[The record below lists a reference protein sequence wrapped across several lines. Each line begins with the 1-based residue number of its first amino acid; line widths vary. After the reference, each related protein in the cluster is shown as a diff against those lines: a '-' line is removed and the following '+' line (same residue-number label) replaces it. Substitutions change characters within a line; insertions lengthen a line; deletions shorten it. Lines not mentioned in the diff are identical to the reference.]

1 MISTTRR
8 TEIKMLN
15 KLLLLFVFISLYFYE
30 VTSCISYPNP
40 CNRGKYKYN
49 IILTQN
55 TFCAPIGAF
64 GGCNRS
70 VCRDCMREMTQG
82 SCNCDKKYCE
92 TKHILCSN
100 VRFKISKTECLIN
113 FSCYFYSTVYFF
125 EVPSQC
131 VTYPDACSR
140 KSCGNWPIVYE
151 NTICSP
157 ICV

>member
-1 MISTTRR
+1 MISITRR
-8 TEIKMLN
+8 IHIKTLN
-15 KLLLLFVFISLYFYE
+15 KLLLLFLFISSYFYE
-30 VTSCISYPNP
+30 GTSCISYPNP
-40 CNRGKYKYN
+40 CNKGKSN

-113 FSCYFYSTVYFF
+113 FSCYFYSTVYISLKFRLN
-125 EVPSQC
+125 
-131 VTYPDACSR
+131 A
-140 KSCGNWPIVYE
+140 
-151 NTICSP
+151 
-157 ICV
+157 